1 MTGWWF
7 GTRILWLSIQL
18 GISSSQLTNSII
30 FQRGKSTTNQIWFD
44 DFFRLIFEAT
54 VGVPW
59 RQDGQKRPKP
69 GEVGS
74 SVYGAM
80 VWTMPRIIGDD
91 AFSIPSVDEQI
102 FISLV
107 HSLTHF
113 GIFSNPRFHH
123 FLLLQFQ
130 KIRGLSGVSHQVLVG
145 GSRCL
150 ARSPPAPR
158 RPGPTPPRRNR
169 SRRHRRNRR
178 RNRRRR
184 WRRGRPSRRRGTGRR
199 PRRARPRRPRP
210 RRWWRR
216 RCPGR
221 QRCPCRIRRNEG
233 IAWDTWTSF
242 GFHLVSLMLWG
253 KLQGPVSI
261 NSEGVDAPRMLGW
274 FWGDTFLNVLDRE
287 LRSVG
292 LPSQLHHRISSA
304 VGRSLNELLDAQQK
318 DGMDLGA
325 TDELERNL
333 VKQKSLRME
342 EFNMEHEHCNILEY
356 IGMEN
361 LCPNIHQPPW

>member
-1 MTGWWF
+1 M
-7 GTRILWLSIQL
+7 
-18 GISSSQLTNSII
+18 
-30 FQRGKSTTNQIWFD
+30 
-44 DFFRLIFEAT
+44 EHA
-54 VGVPW
+54 
-59 RQDGQKRPKP
+59 
-69 GEVGS
+69 
-74 SVYGAM
+74 
-80 VWTMPRIIGDD
+80 
-91 AFSIPSVDEQI
+91 

-130 KIRGLSGVSHQVLVG
+130 KIHGLSGVSHQVLVG

-150 ARSPPAPR
+150 AQSPPAPR

-169 SRRHRRNRR
+169 RSRRHRRNRR

-184 WRRGRPSRRRGTGRR
+184 WHRGRRSRRRGPGRR

-221 QRCPCRIRRNEG
+221 QSPSRIRRNEG

-242 GFHLVSLMLWG
+242 GFHLVSLMLRG

-318 DGMDLGA
+318 DGMDLGQRMNWRG
-325 TDELERNL
+325 TLSIR
-333 VKQKSLRME
+333 KSLRME

-356 IGMEN
+356 IGMKN
-361 LCPNIHQPPW
+361 FCPNIHQPPW